1 MLCWYIASF
10 LRNEA
15 TTYYF
20 DMLRRFLR
28 TKQQHIYIYDS
39 KHETVLCLLE
49 NKIFPVT
56 LPINNITCGLW
67 NGMAN
72 M

>member
-1 MLCWYIASF
+1 
-10 LRNEA
+10 
-15 TTYYF
+15 
-20 DMLRRFLR
+20 MLRRFLR